1 MLIENKER
9 EFQQGKD
16 LDLFISLSENGNPKE
31 LPRGKSDE
39 VTVLMCLNGSA
50 TFEHRHKEYSME
62 QHDILV
68 IKPGNYF
75 YFGTPDKEFS
85 VSRIRFSKTMFDDIT
100 YNFPSSF
107 FERLEQNP
115 CMSIYKEDTLSRVE
129 MCIKSIY
136 NVISD
141 ANNICRYEIVINL
154 LKVLLLEVYN
164 ITAGQFRIDYSQ
176 AKHCRRLLES
186 FINYLEHYP
195 GKREVAF
202 FANLLSITPKYL
214 SMIIHRTS
222 GMTAKEFIDR
232 KAVSHIKHLLR
243 STDLSVKEIAD
254 ILEFPTTNNLC
265 RFFKTRT
272 GITISYFRQIV
283 K

>member
-1 MLIENKER
+1 MPVDHKGRKL
-9 EFQQGKD
+9 QQGKD
-16 LDLFISLSENGNPKE
+16 LNLFISLSENGTPKE
-31 LPRGKSDE
+31 LPMGKSDE
-39 VTVLMCLNGSA
+39 VTILMCLNGCA

-68 IKPGNYF
+68 IKPGDYF
-75 YFGTPDKEFS
+75 YFGTPDKDFS
-85 VSRIRFSKTMFDDIT
+85 VSKIRFSKTMFDEIT

-115 CMSIYKEDTLSRVE
+115 CISIFKEDTYSRVE
-129 MCIKSIY
+129 MCTKSLY

-141 ANNICRYEIVINL
+141 VNNICRYEIVINL
-154 LKVLLLEVYN
+154 LRVFLLELYN
-164 ITAGQFRIDYSQ
+164 VTSGQFRIDYSQ
-176 AKHCRRLLES
+176 AKHCRHLLES
-186 FINYLEHYP
+186 FINYLERYP

-214 SMIIHRTS
+214 SLIIHRTS
-222 GMTAKEFIDR
+222 GISSKEFIDR

-272 GITISYFRQIV
+272 GITISYFRQVV